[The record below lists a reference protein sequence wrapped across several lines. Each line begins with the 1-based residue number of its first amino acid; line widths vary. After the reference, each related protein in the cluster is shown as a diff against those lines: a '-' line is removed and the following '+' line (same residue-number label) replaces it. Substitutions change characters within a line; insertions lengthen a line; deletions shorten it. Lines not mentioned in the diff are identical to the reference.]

1 MDGLWWK
8 ALLKWMIWGVHTIF
22 GNVHILVNWYD
33 IVRAASFVYLFSKC
47 DQRVAPSTK
56 VQSRMMYLTLQE
68 VLLKTPDCDLFIQ
81 TWLPAK
87 SGQYYLHLCKGN
99 TAALI
104 LDATNEYRV
113 NRSL

>member
-1 MDGLWWK
+1 
-8 ALLKWMIWGVHTIF
+8 MIWGVHTIF